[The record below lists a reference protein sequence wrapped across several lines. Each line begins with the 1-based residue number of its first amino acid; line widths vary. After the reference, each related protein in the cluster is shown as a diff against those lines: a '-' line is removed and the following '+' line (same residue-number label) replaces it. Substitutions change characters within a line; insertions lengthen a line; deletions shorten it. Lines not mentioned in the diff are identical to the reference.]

1 MVSQLNGNEDRKSKS
16 RGTDYPGIVS
26 TSGDLSTVVD
36 LAGRYLYCSQ
46 ASGDMFGWRPDELIG
61 MCEDDFVHPDDVPT
75 LRGSR
80 SARALLKPIT
90 VSYRYRCKDGSYRW
104 VETTSRRVT
113 ISAADVVVNTV
124 RDITQRQKQTA
135 ALELRATT
143 DPLTGVANR
152 TVLMDRLHQGLR
164 RLGRSQGMLA
174 VLYLDLDHFKVINDS
189 LGHRVGDDV
198 LLKIAERLM
207 HHLRP
212 ADTLARLGGDEFV
225 LVAEGVTDEAAAITL
240 ANRIIEDGRKPFR
253 LDGEEFSCTMSIG
266 VACTADG
273 QRNGVELLSEADLAL
288 YRAKDKGR
296 DRVAVFD
303 EELRT
308 TAVERLVTERMLRRA
323 LDEDRIVVEYQPMVD
338 LRSGYPL
345 GAEALVRIRE
355 PDEGLRLPAS
365 FLGVAEETGLLIPI
379 DEVVLAD
386 AVKQAGAWR
395 ARLGANF
402 GGVAVNVTA
411 RHLADIDFRQA
422 IVDHLKANSVP
433 PSDLQVEVTEQV
445 LMEASNSAMTG
456 LRSLRALGVKIG
468 LDDFGTGYSS
478 LAYLREFPLD
488 FVKIDKS
495 FIDGLVADQRDRA
508 VVSAIIV
515 VAHALDLTV
524 VAEGVELASQR
535 EVLIDLGCDRA
546 QGFLYAASGAP
557 ERVDSLALPQADIRL
572 PKTGARRPQPDLRL
586 PQADIQ
592 LPQPAMRMEL

>member
-1 MVSQLNGNEDRKSKS
+1 MVSQLQGNEDRKGKS
-16 RGTDYPGIVS
+16 RPIDYPDIVS
-26 TSGDLSTVVD
+26 ASGDLSTVVD
-36 LAGRYLYCSQ
+36 LAGRYLYCSA
-46 ASGDMFGWRPDELIG
+46 ASQDMFGWRPNELIG
-61 MCEDDFVHPDDVPT
+61 MCEDDLVHPDDVST
-75 LRGSR
+75 LRASR
-80 SARALLKPIT
+80 SARTLLKPVT
-90 VSYRYRCKDGSYRW
+90 VCYRYRCKDGSYRW
-104 VETTSRRVT
+104 VEATSRHATKRGPE
-113 ISAADVVVNTV
+113 VVVNTV
-124 RDITQRQKQTA
+124 RDITERQMQTA
-135 ALELRATT
+135 SLELRATT

-189 LGHRVGDDV
+189 LGHRIGDDV
-198 LLKIAERLM
+198 LLKIAERLT

-240 ANRIIEDGRKPFR
+240 ANRIIEDGRRPFR
-253 LDGEEFSCTMSIG
+253 LDGDEFSCTMSIG
-266 VACTADG
+266 VACTADS

-308 TAVERLVTERMLRRA
+308 TAVERMVTERMLRRA

-338 LRSGYPL
+338 IRSGYPL

-355 PDEGLRLPAS
+355 PDDDLRLPGS
-365 FLGVAEETGLLIPI
+365 FIGVAEETGLLIPI

-386 AVKQAGAWR
+386 AVKQAGVWR
-395 ARLGANF
+395 TRLGDKF

-411 RHLADIDFRQA
+411 RHLADVDFRQA
-422 IVDHLKANSVP
+422 VVDQLKMNRVP

-468 LDDFGTGYSS
+468 LDDFGMGYSS
-478 LAYLREFPLD
+478 LAYLRQFPLD

-495 FIDGLVADQRDRA
+495 FIDGLVTDQRDRA

-524 VAEGVELASQR
+524 VAEGVEHASQR

-546 QGFLYAASGAP
+546 QGFFYAASGAP
-557 ERVDSLALPQADIRL
+557 ENVDTLVLPE
-572 PKTGARRPQPDLRL
+572 P
-586 PQADIQ
+586 DIQ
-592 LPQPAMRMEL
+592 LTETAVSMEL

>member
-1 MVSQLNGNEDRKSKS
+1 VSQQEGDGEGEQTATGL
-16 RGTDYPGIVS
+16 DYADLVA
-26 TSGDLSTVVD
+26 TSGDLNTVVD
-36 LAGRYLYCSQ
+36 LTGRYLYCS
-46 ASGDMFGWRPDELIG
+46 AALEDMFGWRPDDLVG
-61 MCEDDFVHPDDVPT
+61 VCEDDLVHPDDVAT
-75 LRGSR
+75 LRACR
-80 SARALLKPIT
+80 SARPLLKT
-90 VSYRYRCKDGSYRW
+90 VTVTYRFRGKDGSYRW
-104 VETTSRRVT
+104 VEATSRR
-113 ISAADVVVNTV
+113 AAVDETDVVVNTV
-124 RDITQRQKQTA
+124 RDITERQKHTA
-135 ALELRATT
+135 ALELQATT

-152 TVLMDRLHQGLR
+152 TVLMDRLHLGIR
-164 RLGRSQGMLA
+164 RLGRNQGMLA

-198 LLKIAERLM
+198 LLKIAERLT

-240 ANRIIEDGRKPFR
+240 ANRIIEEGRKPFR
-253 LDGEEFSCTMSIG
+253 LDGDEFSCTMSIG

-308 TAVERLVTERMLRRA
+308 TAVERMVTERMLRRA

-338 LRSGYPL
+338 IRSGYPL

-355 PDEGLRLPAS
+355 PNDGLRLPDS
-365 FLGVAEETGLLIPI
+365 FIGVAEETGLLIPI

-395 ARLGANF
+395 ARLGSRF

-411 RHLADIDFRQA
+411 RHLADVDFRQA
-422 IVDHLKANSVP
+422 VVDQLTVNRVP

-468 LDDFGTGYSS
+468 LDDFGMGYSS
-478 LAYLREFPLD
+478 LAYLRQFPLD

-495 FIDGLVADQRDRA
+495 FIDGLVTDQRDRA

-524 VAEGVELASQR
+524 VAEGVEHATQR

-546 QGFLYAASGAP
+546 QGFFYAASGAP
-557 ERVDSLALPQADIRL
+557 ENVDSLVLPEPDIRL
-572 PKTGARRPQPDLRL
+572 EQPS
-586 PQADIQ
+586 A
-592 LPQPAMRMEL
+592 RMER

>member
-1 MVSQLNGNEDRKSKS
+1 VSQLKGHENGKDKS
-16 RGTDYPGIVS
+16 RVLDYPGVVA

-36 LAGRYLYCSQ
+36 LAGRYLYCS
-46 ASGDMFGWRPDELIG
+46 AVSEDRFGWRPDELMG
-61 MCEDDFVHPDDVPT
+61 MCEDDLVHPDDGPT
-75 LRGSR
+75 IRASR
-80 SARALLKPIT
+80 SPRALLKPVT
-90 VSYRYRCKDGSYRW
+90 ASYRFRCKDSSYRW
-104 VETTSRRVT
+104 VEATSRC
-113 ISAADVVVNTV
+113 AKMGDADVVVNTV
-124 RDITQRQKQTA
+124 RDITKRQMQTV

-152 TVLMDRLHQGLR
+152 TVLMDRLNQGLR

-189 LGHRVGDDV
+189 LGHRIGDDV
-198 LLKIAERLM
+198 LLKIAERLR

-225 LVAEGVTDEAAAITL
+225 LVAEGVTDESAATTL
-240 ANRIIEDGRKPFR
+240 ANRIIEDGRKPFH
-253 LDGEEFSCTMSIG
+253 LDGDEFSCTMSIG
-266 VACTADG
+266 VACTADS
-273 QRNGVELLSEADLAL
+273 QRSGVELLSEADLAL

-296 DRVAVFD
+296 DRVAMFD

-308 TAVERLVTERMLRRA
+308 TAVERMGTERMLRRA

-338 LRSGYPL
+338 IRNGYPV

-355 PDEGLRLPAS
+355 ADYGLRLPGS

-395 ARLGANF
+395 SRLGTNF

-422 IVDHLKANSVP
+422 IVDQLKTNNVP

-468 LDDFGTGYSS
+468 LDDFGMGYSS
-478 LAYLREFPLD
+478 LAYLRQFPLD

-495 FIDGLVADQRDRA
+495 FIDGLVSDQRDRA

-524 VAEGVELASQR
+524 VAEGVEQASQR

-546 QGFLYAASGAP
+546 QGFFYAASGAP
-557 ERVDSLALPQADIRL
+557 ENVDGVVLPQGSKAYR
-572 PKTGARRPQPDLRL
+572 
-586 PQADIQ
+586 
-592 LPQPAMRMEL
+592 

>member
-1 MVSQLNGNEDRKSKS
+1 VSQQEGDGEGKKTATCL
-16 RGTDYPGIVS
+16 DYADLVA
-26 TSGDLSTVVD
+26 TSGDLNTVVD
-36 LAGRYLYCSQ
+36 LTGMYLYCSA
-46 ASGDMFGWRPDELIG
+46 ASEDMFGWRPDDLIG
-61 MCEDDFVHPDDVPT
+61 VCEDDLVHPDDVAT
-75 LRGSR
+75 LRASR
-80 SARALLKPIT
+80 SARPLLKT
-90 VSYRYRCKDGSYRW
+90 VTVTYRFRGKDSSYRW
-104 VETTSRRVT
+104 VEATSRRATVDET
-113 ISAADVVVNTV
+113 DVVVNTV
-124 RDITQRQKQTA
+124 RDITERQKHTA
-135 ALELRATT
+135 ALELQATT

-152 TVLMDRLHQGLR
+152 TVLMDRLHLGIR
-164 RLGRSQGMLA
+164 RLGRNQGMLA

-198 LLKIAERLM
+198 LLKIAERLT

-240 ANRIIEDGRKPFR
+240 ANRIIEEGRKPFR
-253 LDGEEFSCTMSIG
+253 LDGDEFSCTMSIG

-308 TAVERLVTERMLRRA
+308 TAVERMVTERMLRRA

-338 LRSGYPL
+338 IRSGYPL

-355 PDEGLRLPAS
+355 PNDGLRLPNS
-365 FLGVAEETGLLIPI
+365 FIGVAEETGLLIPI

-395 ARLGANF
+395 ARLGSRF

-411 RHLADIDFRQA
+411 RHLADVDFRKA
-422 IVDHLKANSVP
+422 VVDQLNVNRVP
-433 PSDLQVEVTEQV
+433 PGDLQVEVTEQV

-468 LDDFGTGYSS
+468 LDDFGMGYSS
-478 LAYLREFPLD
+478 LAYLRQFPLD

-495 FIDGLVADQRDRA
+495 FIDGLVTDQRDRA

-515 VAHALDLTV
+515 VAHALELTV
-524 VAEGVELASQR
+524 VAEGVEHANQR

-546 QGFLYAASGAP
+546 QGFFYAASGAP
-557 ERVDSLALPQADIRL
+557 ENVDSLVLPEPDIRL
-572 PKTGARRPQPDLRL
+572 EQPS
-586 PQADIQ
+586 A
-592 LPQPAMRMEL
+592 RMER

>member
-1 MVSQLNGNEDRKSKS
+1 VGQQQDDDEGKRRAGGLG
-16 RGTDYPGIVS
+16 YPGLVA

-36 LAGRYLYCSQ
+36 LAGQYLYCSA
-46 ASGDMFGWRPDELIG
+46 ASREMFGWQPDELIG
-61 MCEDDFVHPDDVPT
+61 MSEDDLVHPDDVTT
-75 LRGSR
+75 LRASR
-80 SARALLKPIT
+80 SARALLKPVT
-90 VSYRYRCKDGSYRW
+90 VSYRFRCKDSSYRW
-104 VETTSRRVT
+104 VEATCRR
-113 ISAADVVVNTV
+113 AALGDTEVVVNTV
-124 RDITQRQKQTA
+124 RDITERQQQTA
-135 ALELRATT
+135 ALELQATT

-152 TVLMDRLHQGLR
+152 TVLMDRLHQGIR

-189 LGHRVGDDV
+189 LGHRIGDDV
-198 LLKIAERLM
+198 LLKIAERLT

-253 LDGEEFSCTMSIG
+253 LDGDEFSCTMSIG
-266 VACTADG
+266 VACTADA
-273 QRNGVELLSEADLAL
+273 QRAGVELLSEADLAL

-308 TAVERLVTERMLRRA
+308 TAVERMVTERMLRRA
-323 LDEDRIVVEYQPMVD
+323 LDESRIVVEYQPMVD
-338 LRSGYPL
+338 IRSGYPV
-345 GAEALVRIRE
+345 GAEALVRIR
-355 PDEGLRLPAS
+355 DTGDGLRLPDS
-365 FLGVAEETGLLIPI
+365 FIGVAEETGLLIPI

-395 ARLGANF
+395 SRLGAKF

-411 RHLADIDFRQA
+411 RHLADVDFRQA
-422 IVDHLKANSVP
+422 VVDQLKTNNVP
-433 PSDLQVEVTEQV
+433 PADLQVEVTEQV

-468 LDDFGTGYSS
+468 LDDFGMGYSS
-478 LAYLREFPLD
+478 LAYLRQFPLD

-495 FIDGLVADQRDRA
+495 FIDGLVTDQRDRA

-524 VAEGVELASQR
+524 VAEGVEHATQR

-546 QGFLYAASGAP
+546 QGFFYAPSGAP
-557 ERVDSLALPQADIRL
+557 EVVDNLV
-572 PKTGARRPQPDLRL
+572 L

-592 LPQPAMRMEL
+592 LPRPGVRI

>member
-1 MVSQLNGNEDRKSKS
+1 
-16 RGTDYPGIVS
+16 
-26 TSGDLSTVVD
+26 
-36 LAGRYLYCSQ
+36 
-46 ASGDMFGWRPDELIG
+46 
-61 MCEDDFVHPDDVPT
+61 
-75 LRGSR
+75 
-80 SARALLKPIT
+80 
-90 VSYRYRCKDGSYRW
+90 
-104 VETTSRRVT
+104 
-113 ISAADVVVNTV
+113 
-124 RDITQRQKQTA
+124 
-135 ALELRATT
+135 
-143 DPLTGVANR
+143 
-152 TVLMDRLHQGLR
+152 
-164 RLGRSQGMLA
+164 MLA

-189 LGHRVGDDV
+189 LGHRIGDDV
-198 LLKIAERLM
+198 LLKIAERLT

-253 LDGEEFSCTMSIG
+253 LDGDEFSCTMSIG
-266 VACTADG
+266 VACTADS

-308 TAVERLVTERMLRRA
+308 TAVERMVTERMLRRA

-338 LRSGYPL
+338 IRSGYPL

-355 PDEGLRLPAS
+355 ADDGRLRLPDS

-395 ARLGANF
+395 ARLGPRF

-422 IVDHLKANSVP
+422 VVDHLKANNVP

-456 LRSLRALGVKIG
+456 LRSLRSLGVKIG
-468 LDDFGTGYSS
+468 LDDFGMGYSS
-478 LAYLREFPLD
+478 LAYLRQFPLD

-495 FIDGLVADQRDRA
+495 FVDGLVTDQRDRA

-524 VAEGVELASQR
+524 VAEGVEHASQR

-546 QGFLYAASGAP
+546 QGFFYAASGAP
-557 ERVDSLALPQADIRL
+557 ETVDRVVL
-572 PKTGARRPQPDLRL
+572 PKP
-586 PQADIQ
+586 DIQ
-592 LPQPAMRMEL
+592 LTRSGVRVEL

>member
-1 MVSQLNGNEDRKSKS
+1 MVSQLQGNEDRKGKS
-16 RGTDYPGIVS
+16 RGIDYPGIVS

-36 LAGRYLYCSQ
+36 LAGRYLYCSG
-46 ASGDMFGWRPDELIG
+46 ASQDMFGWRPDELIG
-61 MCEDDFVHPDDVPT
+61 MSEDDLVHPDDVST
-75 LRGSR
+75 LRPRR
-80 SARALLKPIT
+80 SARALLKPVT
-90 VSYRYRCKDGSYRW
+90 VSYRFRCEDSSYRW
-104 VETTSRRVT
+104 VEATSRRAKVGEVE
-113 ISAADVVVNTV
+113 VVVNTV
-124 RDITQRQKQTA
+124 RDITERQRQTA

-152 TVLMDRLHQGLR
+152 TVLMDRLHQGIR

-189 LGHRVGDDV
+189 LGHRIGDDV
-198 LLKIAERLM
+198 LLKIAERLT

-240 ANRIIEDGRKPFR
+240 ANRIIDDGRKPFR
-253 LDGEEFSCTMSIG
+253 LDGDEFNCTMSIG

-273 QRNGVELLSEADLAL
+273 QRNGAELLSEADLAL

-308 TAVERLVTERMLRRA
+308 TAVERMVTERMLRRA

-338 LRSGYPL
+338 IRSGYPL

-355 PDEGLRLPAS
+355 LDGGLRLPGS
-365 FLGVAEETGLLIPI
+365 FIGVAEETGLLIPI

-386 AVKQAGAWR
+386 AVKQARAWR
-395 ARLGANF
+395 ARLGSKF

-411 RHLADIDFRQA
+411 RHLADVDFRQA
-422 IVDHLKANSVP
+422 VVDQLKVNRVP
-433 PSDLQVEVTEQV
+433 ASDLQVEVTEQV
-445 LMEASNSAMTG
+445 LMDASNSAMTG

-468 LDDFGTGYSS
+468 LDDFGMGYSS
-478 LAYLREFPLD
+478 LAYLRQFPLD

-495 FIDGLVADQRDRA
+495 FIDGLVTDQRDRA

-524 VAEGVELASQR
+524 VAEGVEHSSQR

-546 QGFLYAASGAP
+546 QGFFYAASGAP
-557 ERVDSLALPQADIRL
+557 ENVDNLVL
-572 PKTGARRPQPDLRL
+572 PQPD
-586 PQADIQ
+586 IQ
-592 LPQPAMRMEL
+592 LTEAAIGMEL

>member
-1 MVSQLNGNEDRKSKS
+1 MSQPKGNEDGKGKS
-16 RGTDYPGIVS
+16 RGLDYPGVVA

-36 LAGRYLYCSQ
+36 LAGRYLYCSA
-46 ASGDMFGWRPDELIG
+46 ASEEMFGWRPDELIG
-61 MCEDDFVHPDDVPT
+61 MSEDDLVHPDDGPT
-75 LRGSR
+75 IRASR
-80 SARALLKPIT
+80 SARALRKPVT
-90 VSYRYRCKDGSYRW
+90 STYRLRCKDSAYRW
-104 VETTSRRVT
+104 VEATSRR
-113 ISAADVVVNTV
+113 AKMGDAEVVVNTV
-124 RDITQRQKQTA
+124 RDITARQMHTA

-198 LLKIAERLM
+198 LLKIAERLT

-240 ANRIIEDGRKPFR
+240 ANRIIEDGRKPFH
-253 LDGEEFSCTMSIG
+253 LDGDEFSCTMSIG
-266 VACTADG
+266 VACTADS
-273 QRNGVELLSEADLAL
+273 QRSGVELLSEADLAL

-308 TAVERLVTERMLRRA
+308 TAVDRMVTERMLRRA

-338 LRSGYPL
+338 IKSGYPL

-355 PDEGLRLPAS
+355 ADHGLRQPGS

-395 ARLGANF
+395 GRMGTKF

-422 IVDHLKANSVP
+422 VVDHLKVNNVP

-468 LDDFGTGYSS
+468 LDDFGMGYSS
-478 LAYLREFPLD
+478 LAYLRQFPLD

-495 FIDGLVADQRDRA
+495 FIDGLVTDQRDRA

-524 VAEGVELASQR
+524 VAEGVEQESQR
-535 EVLIDLGCDRA
+535 EVLIDLDCDRA

-557 ERVDSLALPQADIRL
+557 ENVDSLVLPQGSKAYR
-572 PKTGARRPQPDLRL
+572 
-586 PQADIQ
+586 
-592 LPQPAMRMEL
+592 

>member
-1 MVSQLNGNEDRKSKS
+1 MVSQLQRNERKGKS
-16 RGTDYPGIVS
+16 RRIDYPDIVS

-36 LAGRYLYCSQ
+36 LNGRYLYCSA
-46 ASGDMFGWRPDELIG
+46 ASDDMFGWRPDELTG
-61 MCEDDFVHPDDVPT
+61 TCEDDLVHPDDVPT
-75 LRGSR
+75 LRAGR
-80 SARALLKPIT
+80 SARALLKRVT
-90 VSYRYRCKDGSYRW
+90 SSYRFRCKDSSYRW
-104 VETTSRRVT
+104 VEATSRRVT
-113 ISAADVVVNTV
+113 IGAADVVVNTV
-124 RDITQRQKQTA
+124 RDITQRQKHTA

-164 RLGRSQGMLA
+164 RLGRSQGILA

-198 LLKIAERLM
+198 LLKIAERLT

-240 ANRIIEDGRKPFR
+240 ANRIIEEGRKPFR
-253 LDGEEFSCTMSIG
+253 LDGDEFSCTMSIG

-308 TAVERLVTERMLRRA
+308 TAVERMVTERMLRRA

-338 LRSGYPL
+338 IRSGYPL

-355 PDEGLRLPAS
+355 PNDGLRLPDS
-365 FLGVAEETGLLIPI
+365 FIGVAEETGLLIPI

-395 ARLGANF
+395 ARLGSRF

-411 RHLADIDFRQA
+411 RHLADVDFRQA
-422 IVDHLKANSVP
+422 VVDQLTVNRVP

-468 LDDFGTGYSS
+468 LDDFGMGYSS
-478 LAYLREFPLD
+478 LAYLRQFPLD

-495 FIDGLVADQRDRA
+495 FIDGLVTDQRDRA

-524 VAEGVELASQR
+524 VAEGVEHATQR

-546 QGFLYAASGAP
+546 QGFFYAASGAP
-557 ERVDSLALPQADIRL
+557 ENVDSLVLPEPDIRL
-572 PKTGARRPQPDLRL
+572 EQPS
-586 PQADIQ
+586 A
-592 LPQPAMRMEL
+592 RMER

>member
-1 MVSQLNGNEDRKSKS
+1 VSQQEGDGEGKKTATCL
-16 RGTDYPGIVS
+16 DYADLVA
-26 TSGDLSTVVD
+26 TSGDLNTVVD
-36 LAGRYLYCSQ
+36 LTGMYLYCSA
-46 ASGDMFGWRPDELIG
+46 ASEDMFGWRPDDLIG
-61 MCEDDFVHPDDVPT
+61 VCEDDLVHPDDVAT
-75 LRGSR
+75 LRASR
-80 SARALLKPIT
+80 SARPLLKT
-90 VSYRYRCKDGSYRW
+90 VTVTYRFRGKDSSYRW
-104 VETTSRRVT
+104 VEATSRRATVDET
-113 ISAADVVVNTV
+113 DVVVNTV
-124 RDITQRQKQTA
+124 RDITERQKHTA
-135 ALELRATT
+135 ALELQATT

-152 TVLMDRLHQGLR
+152 TVLMDRLHLGIR
-164 RLGRSQGMLA
+164 RLGRNQGMLA

-198 LLKIAERLM
+198 LLKIAERLT

-240 ANRIIEDGRKPFR
+240 ANRIIEEGRKPFR
-253 LDGEEFSCTMSIG
+253 LDGDEFSCTMSIG

-308 TAVERLVTERMLRRA
+308 TAVERMVTERMLRRA

-338 LRSGYPL
+338 IRSGYPL

-355 PDEGLRLPAS
+355 PNDGLRLPNS
-365 FLGVAEETGLLIPI
+365 FIGVAEETGLLIPI

-395 ARLGANF
+395 ARLGSRF

-411 RHLADIDFRQA
+411 RHLADVDFRKA
-422 IVDHLKANSVP
+422 VVDQLNVNRVP
-433 PSDLQVEVTEQV
+433 PGDLQVEVTEQV

-468 LDDFGTGYSS
+468 LDDFGMGYSS
-478 LAYLREFPLD
+478 LAYLRQFPLD

-495 FIDGLVADQRDRA
+495 FIDGLVTDQRDRA

-524 VAEGVELASQR
+524 VAEGVEHANQR

-546 QGFLYAASGAP
+546 QGFFYAASGAP
-557 ERVDSLALPQADIRL
+557 ENVDSLVLPEPDIRL
-572 PKTGARRPQPDLRL
+572 EQPS
-586 PQADIQ
+586 A
-592 LPQPAMRMEL
+592 RMER

>member
-1 MVSQLNGNEDRKSKS
+1 MSQQQGVKES
-16 RGTDYPGIVS
+16 RRRVKGFDYPDLVA

-36 LAGRYLYCSQ
+36 LAGRYLYCSA
-46 ASGDMFGWRPDELIG
+46 ASEDMFGWRPDELTG
-61 MCEDDFVHPDDVPT
+61 MCEDDLVHPDDGTT
-75 LRGSR
+75 LRASR
-80 SARALLKPIT
+80 SARALVKPVT
-90 VSYRYRCKDGSYRW
+90 VSYRFRCKDGSYRW
-104 VETTSRRVT
+104 VEATSRR
-113 ISAADVVVNTV
+113 AAIGEAELVVNTV
-124 RDITQRQKQTA
+124 RDISERQKQTA
-135 ALELRATT
+135 ALEQRATT

-152 TVLMDRLHQGLR
+152 TVLMDRLHQGIR
-164 RLGRSQGMLA
+164 RLGRNPGMLA

-189 LGHRVGDDV
+189 LGHRIGDDV
-198 LLKIAERLM
+198 LLKIAERLT

-225 LVAEGVTDEAAAITL
+225 LVAEGVTNEAAAITL

-253 LDGEEFSCTMSIG
+253 LDGDEFSCTMSIG

-273 QRNGVELLSEADLAL
+273 QRSGVELLSEADLAL

-308 TAVERLVTERMLRRA
+308 TAVERMVTERMLRRA

-338 LRSGYPL
+338 IRSGYPL

-355 PDEGLRLPAS
+355 GGEGLRLPDS
-365 FLGVAEETGLLIPI
+365 FIGVAEETGLLIPI

-386 AVKQAGAWR
+386 AVKQAGGWR
-395 ARLGANF
+395 ARMGDRF

-411 RHLADIDFRQA
+411 RHLADVDFRQA
-422 IVDHLKANSVP
+422 VVDHLKANRVP

-468 LDDFGTGYSS
+468 LDDFGMGYSS
-478 LAYLREFPLD
+478 LAYLRQFPLD

-495 FIDGLVADQRDRA
+495 FIDGLVTDQRDRA

-524 VAEGVELASQR
+524 VAEGVEQASQR

-546 QGFLYAASGAP
+546 QGFFYAASGAP
-557 ERVDSLALPQADIRL
+557 ENVDSLVL
-572 PKTGARRPQPDLRL
+572 PQPD
-586 PQADIQ
+586 IQ
-592 LPQPAMRMEL
+592 LSQPGVRIELEL

>member
-1 MVSQLNGNEDRKSKS
+1 MSHLKGNGDGKGRAT
-16 RGTDYPGIVS
+16 GLDYPGLVAA
-26 TSGDLSTVVD
+26 SGDLNTVVD
-36 LAGRYLYCSQ
+36 MAGRYLYCSA
-46 ASGDMFGWRPDELIG
+46 ASETMFGWTPDELVG
-61 MCEDDFVHPDDVPT
+61 MSEDDLVHPDDVST
-75 LRGSR
+75 LRAGR
-80 SARALLKPIT
+80 SARALRKPVT
-90 VSYRYRCKDGSYRW
+90 ATYRFRCKDSSHRW
-104 VETTSRRVT
+104 VEATSRRA
-113 ISAADVVVNTV
+113 SMGDSDVVVNTV
-124 RDITQRQKQTA
+124 RDITERQTRTA

-189 LGHRVGDDV
+189 LGHRIGDDV
-198 LLKIAERLM
+198 LLKIAERLT

-240 ANRIIEDGRKPFR
+240 ANRIIEDGRKPFN
-253 LDGEEFSCTMSIG
+253 LDGDEFSCTMSIG
-266 VACTADG
+266 VACTADS
-273 QRNGVELLSEADLAL
+273 RRSGVELLSEADMAL

-308 TAVERLVTERMLRRA
+308 TAVDRMVTERMLRRA
-323 LDEDRIVVEYQPMVD
+323 LDEDRIVVEYQPIVD
-338 LRSGYPL
+338 IRSGYPV

-355 PDEGLRLPAS
+355 ADNGLRLPGS

-395 ARLGANF
+395 DRLGPRF

-411 RHLADIDFRQA
+411 RHLADVDFRQA
-422 IVDHLKANSVP
+422 IVDHLKANGVP

-468 LDDFGTGYSS
+468 LDDFGMGYSS
-478 LAYLREFPLD
+478 LAYLRQFPLD

-495 FIDGLVADQRDRA
+495 FIDGLVIDQRDRA

-524 VAEGVELASQR
+524 VAEGVEQASQR

-557 ERVDSLALPQADIRL
+557 ENVDSVALPQPEIHLRQASVH
-572 PKTGARRPQPDLRL
+572 LRL
-586 PQADIQ
+586 
-592 LPQPAMRMEL
+592 